1 MKERMREQIYIAL
14 GLVFMATGFLVI
26 ESVAGL
32 LFGSILGLIWLLA
45 SYVLV
50 FGYGG
55 NDV

>member
-14 GLVFMATGFLVI
+14 GLAFMATGFLVI

>member
-14 GLVFMATGFLVI
+14 GLVFMAAGFLII

-32 LFGSILGLIWLLA
+32 LFGSILGLIWLLV
-45 SYVLV
+45 SYVLI

-55 NDV
+55 DSI